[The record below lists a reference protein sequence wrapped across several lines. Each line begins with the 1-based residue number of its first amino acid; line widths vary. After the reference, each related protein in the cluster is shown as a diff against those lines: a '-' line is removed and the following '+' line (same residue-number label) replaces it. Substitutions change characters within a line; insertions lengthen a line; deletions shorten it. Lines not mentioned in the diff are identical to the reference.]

1 MINSSLHANVIL
13 QPGDSLRLTFDL
25 DFSSSANGEREDQP
39 VTKTSTTTTTDLPR
53 AATTVPTTTTT
64 TTGRYWL
71 AVVLFPL
78 FLFFLFFFFLE
89 GLFICFLI
97 YLSSCPTGHDMSSE
111 RRRDF
116 PYSFISIGLISPFIC
131 FCFVFLSPFLL
142 FFLSCCCCYRGIFNW
157 HAHH

>member
-1 MINSSLHANVIL
+1 MSPCGLPLIWIFHHQPTVNEKINPSPRHRPLRRRIYQERPPPYQQQQQ
-13 QPGDSLRLTFDL
+13 QP
-25 DFSSSANGEREDQP
+25 P
-39 VTKTSTTTTTDLPR
+39 VGIDWPS
-53 AATTVPTTTTT
+53 
-64 TTGRYWL
+64 
-71 AVVLFPL
+71 F
-78 FLFFLFFFFLE
+78 FFLCFCFFCFFFLE

>member
-39 VTKTSTTTTTDLPR
+39 VTKTSNNNNNHRSVLI
-53 AATTVPTTTTT
+53 
-64 TTGRYWL
+64 GRRSFSF
-71 AVVLFPL
+71 VFV
-78 FLFFLFFFFLE
+78 FLFFCFFLE